1 MKKSLFRGKSSHT
14 KIYTVITVAIILV
27 LMLVNLGLTYLG
39 GQRLLFADLTPEE
52 LYTLSDEFI
61 TLIEEG
67 DDTYSQ
73 SAEAPIAMIDKFRA
87 EKDDPSLKIN
97 IIFCEEKDKIYGEA
111 TTRYVQQTA
120 EQIKEEFDGYVTVE
134 YVDVERNPSAVSKFK
149 VTSDVIIPSTSV
161 IVEFDGQY
169 KILSLESFYVFAESD
184 PSTPVGYTGEKK
196 FASAILAVTRTS
208 TPIACLNIDLDQ
220 YVLPEAVLTIG
231 AVPTCDYG
239 TPSTMEIPDSLDPY
253 LQDHDA
259 FLLRNHGAL
268 TVGCNLTKA
277 FFVMEEVE
285 FNAVICKHAMDLGAV
300 HEISRDQLAKL
311 MDLRK
316 KMNLPGRHPGIEY
329 EEEPAVGCNQAELV
343 EAITKKVLAALG
355 K

>member
-1 MKKSLFRGKSSHT
+1 MKSVFEIKKEICEVGRKLWLKGF
-14 KIYTVITVAIILV
+14 VAANDGNISV
-27 LMLVNLGLTYLG
+27 KVGENEFYCTPTGVSKG
-39 GQRLLFADLTPEE
+39 DLTPDMIIKVDKDGKK
-52 LYTLSDEFI
+52 L
-61 TLIEEG
+61 EG
-67 DDTYSQ
+67 
-73 SAEAPIAMIDKFRA
+73 K
-87 EKDDPSLKIN
+87 L
-97 IIFCEEKDKIYGEA
+97 
-111 TTRYVQQTA
+111 
-120 EQIKEEFDGYVTVE
+120 
-134 YVDVERNPSAVSKFK
+134 NPSSEIKMHMRVYRERPDVTAV
-149 VTSDVIIPSTSV
+149 VHAHP
-161 IVEFDGQY
+161 
-169 KILSLESFYVFAESD
+169 
-184 PSTPVGYTGEKK
+184 PVATA
-196 FASAILAVTRTS
+196 FTVAD
-208 TPIACLNIDLDQ
+208 IDLDQ

-300 HEISRDQLAKL
+300 HEISCDQLKKL

-316 KMNLPGRHPGIEY
+316 KMNLPGRHPGIEC
-329 EEEPAVGCNQAELV
+329 EEETCNCNADLV
-343 EAITKKVLAALG
+343 ETITKKVLAALG

>member
-1 MKKSLFRGKSSHT
+1 MKSPYEIKKEICEVGHTIYNLGFVAANDGNISVKISDNEYYCTPTGVSKGALTPDMIIKVDRDGKKLEGKLNPSSEIKMHMRVYRERPDVNAVVHAHPPVAT
-14 KIYTVITVAIILV
+14 AFTVA
-27 LMLVNLGLTYLG
+27 
-39 GQRLLFADLTPEE
+39 D
-52 LYTLSDEFI
+52 
-61 TLIEEG
+61 
-67 DDTYSQ
+67 
-73 SAEAPIAMIDKFRA
+73 
-87 EKDDPSLKIN
+87 
-97 IIFCEEKDKIYGEA
+97 
-111 TTRYVQQTA
+111 
-120 EQIKEEFDGYVTVE
+120 
-134 YVDVERNPSAVSKFK
+134 
-149 VTSDVIIPSTSV
+149 
-161 IVEFDGQY
+161 
-169 KILSLESFYVFAESD
+169 
-184 PSTPVGYTGEKK
+184 
-196 FASAILAVTRTS
+196 
-208 TPIACLNIDLDQ
+208 IDLDQ

-329 EEEPAVGCNQAELV
+329 EEEPTVGCNQAELV